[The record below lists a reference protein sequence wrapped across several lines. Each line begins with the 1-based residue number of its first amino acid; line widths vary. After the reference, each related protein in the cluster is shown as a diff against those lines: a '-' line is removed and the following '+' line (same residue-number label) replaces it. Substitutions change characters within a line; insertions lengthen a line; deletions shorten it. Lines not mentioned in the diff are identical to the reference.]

1 MFFKDIIGQ
10 DDIKQQLINSAQNNK
25 VSQAMLFLGK
35 EGVGKL
41 PMALAFAQYLNC
53 ENPGKSD
60 SCGVCGACVKSQ
72 KLMHPDVYF
81 THPTITRGS
90 NSKPISRDFIEE
102 WRKTLEQK
110 KYINY
115 AQWLAVL
122 DNENKQGNI
131 TADECAQII
140 RQHSL
145 RHFEGK
151 YKIQIIWGGEYLRI
165 EGNRLLKIIE
175 EPPANTIF
183 MILANQQNQILPT
196 ILSRTQIVKFPQLST
211 DLIALQLVEQGI
223 VDEENAQLIAHLSDG
238 SWIEALKLSEETEND
253 FFPLLR
259 EWLLAVTML
268 SKKSDITYFKKL
280 QDWVNSIGGFG
291 RQQQKIFLEYALF
304 YLRECILIQNGI
316 QSKLSGEELD
326 TAQKI
331 SNIFSWESISKMSE
345 IINNL
350 HYQIERNANAKIGL
364 MSTSLKFKALL
375 QKQKATV

>member
-10 DDIKQQLINSAQNNK
+10 DDIKQQLINSAQNDK

-53 ENPGKSD
+53 ENAGEND
-60 SCGVCGACVKSQ
+60 SCGVCGSCIKSQ
-72 KLMHPDVYF
+72 KLMHPDIFY
-81 THPTITRGS
+81 THPTITRGG

-102 WRKTLEQK
+102 WRKTIIAR

-115 AQWLAVL
+115 AQWLEVL

-196 ILSRTQIVKFPQLST
+196 ILSRTQIVKFPKLST
-211 DLIALQLVEQGI
+211 EIIAQHLLEKNITDSGNASLV
-223 VDEENAQLIAHLSDG
+223 AHLSDG

-259 EWLLAVTML
+259 AWLLSVTML
-268 SKKSDITYFKKL
+268 SKKSDITYMQNL
-280 QDWVNSIGGFG
+280 QKWVNEVGGIG
-291 RQQQKIFLEYALF
+291 RQKQKIFLEYALF

-316 QSKLSGEELD
+316 PSKLSEDELD

-331 SNIFSWESISKMSE
+331 SKIFSWESISKMSE

-375 QKQKATV
+375 QNQKATV